1 MVNTLEE
8 NLALLDQS
16 LSQNK
21 AVIID
26 WKASVWD
33 MVEAIKD
40 VLPHLEITALHEVQ
54 KYGDWYEP
62 FTLGGTQHD
71 LKVETPEMIFN
82 FFRILN
88 QNLDKNH
95 QTFIFLNTDDDNYN
109 FILIFTEE
117 LPRYL
122 EMGFQQF

>member
-8 NLALLDQS
+8 NIILLDQA
-16 LSQNK
+16 LNQNK

-33 MVEAIKD
+33 MVEAVKVI
-40 VLPHLEITALHEVQ
+40 LPHLDIKALHEVQ
-54 KYGDWYEP
+54 KYGDWYQP
-62 FTLGGTQHD
+62 FTLGDTQYD
-71 LKVETPEMIFN
+71 LKVESPAIIFA
-82 FFRILN
+82 FFRIIN
-88 QNLDKNH
+88 QHLDNNH
-95 QTFIFLNTDDDNYN
+95 QTFVFLNTDDDNYN

-122 EMGFQQF
+122 EMGFEEI

>member
-8 NLALLDQS
+8 NIILLDQA
-16 LSQNK
+16 LNQNK
-21 AVIID
+21 AVIVD

-33 MVEAIKD
+33 MVEAVKVI
-40 VLPHLEITALHEVQ
+40 LPHLDIKALHEVQ

-62 FTLGGTQHD
+62 LTLSGTQHEI
-71 LKVETPEMIFN
+71 KVEIPNTIFD

-88 QNLDKNH
+88 QHLDNNH
-95 QTFIFLNTDDDNYN
+95 QTFVFLNTNDDNYN

-122 EMGFQQF
+122 EMGFEEI